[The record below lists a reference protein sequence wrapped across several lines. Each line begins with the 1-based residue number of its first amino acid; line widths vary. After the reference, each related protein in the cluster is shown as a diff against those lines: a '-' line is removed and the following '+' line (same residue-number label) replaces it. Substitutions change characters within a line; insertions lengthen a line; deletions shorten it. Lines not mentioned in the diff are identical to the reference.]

1 MPLDQKLAQ
10 RLKAA
15 ENLTH
20 KHERIRRHASA
31 SCGAICVYSAGCEGL
46 DFAEKSQ
53 PQCSLRRCTTIS
65 CRFVFNIFWTYA
77 EWPSSLMCVC
87 VSVTVTRGWI
97 SNYARD
103 GLFYFLMG
111 VNETKKKSL
120 WTVCSAWSDVPGNI
134 NNNDSCWHSYLV
146 SETSHWLCPGHMDMR
161 VWSHYVIYNTKL
173 IQAWGKSLQEQGYL
187 KWKQMNNFLS
197 IAQMNAGH

>member
-1 MPLDQKLAQ
+1 MPLDQKPAQ

-20 KHERIRRHASA
+20 EQERICRHAPA
-31 SCGAICVYSAGCEGL
+31 SRGAICVYSAGCEGL

-103 GLFYFLMG
+103 GLFYFFLMG
-111 VNETKKKSL
+111 VNETHTKKK
-120 WTVCSAWSDVPGNI
+120 
-134 NNNDSCWHSYLV
+134 V
-146 SETSHWLCPGHMDMR
+146 SEPYALPGLMCQAISITMIHDT
-161 VWSHYVIYNTKL
+161 VI
-173 IQAWGKSLQEQGYL
+173 
-187 KWKQMNNFLS
+187 
-197 IAQMNAGH
+197 